1 MLGRAAH
8 TALPAVCCDLSWDN
22 PGLAMGVALRTHGET
37 HTNQGVRFT
46 WRLAWGQPLGS
57 AQPTGGCAGL
67 REMNQADGGGDRSD
81 DRARALRD
89 CVIDRKSQV
98 GDWPG
103 TAGAAE
109 HAVFVVRRASGMVVV
124 RSMRE
129 QRGGQALPAD
139 LEREW
144 LCRHEPRRNER
155 TQGKAD
161 QRDAGKQCLP
171 GTLAGAQA

>member
-1 MLGRAAH
+1 
-8 TALPAVCCDLSWDN
+8 
-22 PGLAMGVALRTHGET
+22 
-37 HTNQGVRFT
+37 
-46 WRLAWGQPLGS
+46 
-57 AQPTGGCAGL
+57 
-67 REMNQADGGGDRSD
+67 MNEADGVGDRSD
-81 DRARALRD
+81 DRAQPLRD

-161 QRDAGKQCLP
+161 QRDAGKQRLP
-171 GTLAGAQA
+171 VTLAGAQA